1 MGRNFPPGAGTVGNG
16 ATKDASEGFVEV
28 RTVGFFAQQQFGY
41 ADRLFI
47 TPGVRFDDNSAFG
60 AGLGTILYP
69 KVSASWVVSDE
80 AWFPKGVVGNLRLRG
95 AWGKAGKQPGPFDA
109 VTLLSVTSVSLPD
122 GSTGSG
128 FVPSRQGNA
137 GVEAGDRIGDR
148 GRIRRRPL
156 LAAASA
162 SRSRTSTR

>member
-1 MGRNFPPGAGTVGNG
+1 MGAQFYRDITETTGAVGRNFPPGAGTVGNG

-80 AWFPKGVVGNLRLRG
+80 DWFPEGRG
-95 AWGKAGKQPGPFDA
+95 GQPP
-109 VTLLSVTSVSLPD
+109 
-122 GSTGSG
+122 
-128 FVPSRQGNA
+128 
-137 GVEAGDRIGDR
+137 
-148 GRIRRRPL
+148 
-156 LAAASA
+156 A
-162 SRSRTSTR
+162 SRCLG